1 MKEEDN
7 DTMKPLPSGV
17 GTGPSEEDEDEEASG
32 SSVLTGKRQVILPG
46 IDVRCFFLS
55 EERDELYHY
64 IDTRCEAMLKAG
76 LFEEVTKL
84 LVNDALTPDSV
95 AGKSH
100 LIIPPPMSC
109 DFVYALLL
117 ASRLVIECIPSHS
130 LSYPCSRYNIYT
142 L

>member
-1 MKEEDN
+1 MKS
-7 DTMKPLPSGV
+7 LPSGV

-100 LIIPPPMSC
+100 LIIPPPYVLLSC
-109 DFVYALLL
+109 
-117 ASRLVIECIPSHS
+117 LVILCMPSSSHPG
-130 LSYPCSRYNIYT
+130 L
-142 L
+142 

>member
-1 MKEEDN
+1 MKQDEDGIQ
-7 DTMKPLPSGV
+7 KPLSPRLA
-17 GTGPSEEDEDEEASG
+17 PEDEDEEG
-32 SSVLTGKRQVILPG
+32 SDLPVLTGKRQLILPG

-95 AGKSH
+95 AG
-100 LIIPPPMSC
+100 
-109 DFVYALLL
+109 DY
-117 ASRLVIECIPSHS
+117 
-130 LSYPCSRYNIYT
+130 YPTHYVV
-142 L
+142 